1 MNKILIE
8 VPFTTLDF
16 YMYEKDELIYYEFDA
31 RECEPPEPMMNTIN
45 GLKLLEN
52 NEYRLVGIFFH
63 EPFPLFQKIPS
74 SIDYLSE
81 ECDNGDFSV
90 TFFKK

>member
-1 MNKILIE
+1 MKKELVE

-16 YMYEKDELIYYEFDA
+16 YKYEKDGLIYYEFDA
-31 RECEPPEPMMNTIN
+31 RECEPPEPMMNAIN
-45 GLKLLEN
+45 GLKILQN
-52 NEYRLVGIFFH
+52 NKYRLTGIFFH

-74 SIDYLSE
+74 SIEYISE
-81 ECDNGDFSV
+81 ECDNDDFSV